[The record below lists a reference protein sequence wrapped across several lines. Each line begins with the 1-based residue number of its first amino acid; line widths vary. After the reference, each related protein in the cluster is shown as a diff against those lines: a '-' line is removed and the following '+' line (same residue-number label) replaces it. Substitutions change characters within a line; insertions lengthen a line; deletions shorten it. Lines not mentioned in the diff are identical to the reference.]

1 MLEDQPGVTGE
12 FRRRVAEL
20 GFELVDLRH
29 RGTRSRPLIQ
39 ARIDRPNSTPGHGVT
54 VGDCA
59 DVSRALERWLDGA
72 GTFGDRY
79 VLEVSSPGLER
90 PVRWPEHWRRFVG
103 RDVNVKVPDRGRLRA
118 TIVSVS
124 GDDRTVILQPRG
136 EAATITVPLEAARDA
151 TLAVDW
157 D

>member
-1 MLEDQPGVTGE
+1 MPDDHEGLTGE

-20 GFELVDLRH
+20 GFELVDLQR
-29 RGTRSRPLIQ
+29 RGSRARPLIQ
-39 ARIDRPNSTPGHGVT
+39 ARIDRPDSTPGHGVT

-59 DVSRALERWLDGA
+59 GVSRALEAWLDGA
-72 GTFGDRY
+72 AILGERY
-79 VLEVSSPGLER
+79 VLEVSSPGMER

-103 RDVNVKVPDRGRLRA
+103 QDVHVRVRDRGRLRA
-118 TIVSVS
+118 TIIGVGEDDRSVS
-124 GDDRTVILQPRG
+124 LRPAGGDETL
-136 EAATITVPLEAARDA
+136 TVPLEEARDA